1 MMDTIFKTDN
11 LGRERM
17 LDIIVQRLPDGTANI
32 VKTSG
37 LVTGKKSVT
46 TTHVPLGIESA
57 NKRAMTMWKNEKYQ
71 GVLPMLA
78 HKWEERKRFIQEPFF
93 VQPKL
98 DGVRILV
105 SKDGGISRTGKV
117 VKGTEHWGKHLSEGE
132 YLDGECYSHGMSF
145 ESITSAFKT
154 KPETLTFHVFDY
166 YDMNRPHLHFFE
178 RMKHVTVKTI
188 KVDHKEDIIQVHKD
202 FVDEGYEGI
211 MVRNPYSEYEP
222 GKRSN
227 NLLKLKNF
235 ETEEFKIIGVHE
247 GSGRDKGTPVWECET
262 ETGETFSVRPEG
274 SIETRKE
281 AFNNRVDIIKNE
293 KMLTVRYQNLTSGN
307 VPRFPIGIAIRD
319 YE

>member
-17 LDIIVQRLPDGTANI
+17 FDIVVERLSDGTANI
-32 VKTSG
+32 VKTCG
-37 LVTGKKSVT
+37 LVTGHKFVT
-46 TTHVPLGIESA
+46 TTHVPLGVESA
-57 NKRAMTMWKNEKYQ
+57 NKRAATIWKNEKYQ
-71 GVLPMLA
+71 GILPMLA
-78 HKWEERKRFIQEPFF
+78 HKWDEKKKFIKEPFF
-93 VQPKL
+93 AQPKL
-98 DGVRILV
+98 DGVRIIV

-117 VKGTEHWGKHLSEGE
+117 VKGTEHWGKHLGVGE
-132 YLDGECYSHGMSF
+132 YLDGECYTHGMSF

-166 YDMNRPHLHFFE
+166 YDMNRPQLPFSQ
-178 RMKHVTVKTI
+178 RMKYTTVKTV
-188 KVDHKEDIIQVHKD
+188 KVDHKKDILKVHKD

-211 MVRNPYSEYEP
+211 MVRNAESEYEP

-262 ETGETFSVRPEG
+262 ETGEIFSVRPEG
-274 SIETRKE
+274 SLEMRKD
-281 AFNNRVDIIKNE
+281 AFNNSKKTIKDG

-307 VPRFPIGIAIRD
+307 VPRFPIGVAIRD